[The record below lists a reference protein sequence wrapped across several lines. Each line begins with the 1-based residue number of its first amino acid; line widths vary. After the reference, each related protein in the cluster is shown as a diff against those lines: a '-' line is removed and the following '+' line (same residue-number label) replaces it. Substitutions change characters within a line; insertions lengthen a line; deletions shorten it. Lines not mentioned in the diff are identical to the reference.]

1 MSVFIVGIVGSPRKG
16 GLTTKLVTKA
26 LEGAKEKGASV
37 KLVYLVDYDLKPWT
51 PEHGSAPEELN
62 ELMRRADGYVVGSPV
77 YYLDVNGLTKNFF
90 DAVDLGDS
98 NGKPALGI
106 AVAGGTGKGLVLA
119 VKTIY
124 YYFFCKGLRGLEPIP
139 VSRFNFDEALENARR
154 SGALLAEKA
163 SERKPFRSLKER
175 IAYFESLKYMSMTM
189 LDEIMLLA
197 SQLFKT
203 SPRRDNL
210 KKARE
215 SYAKAAKLIEEGK
228 RLEAIPHA
236 VKAYELLYYR

>member
-26 LEGAKEKGASV
+26 L
-37 KLVYLVDYDLKPWT
+37 
-51 PEHGSAPEELN
+51 
-62 ELMRRADGYVVGSPV
+62 
-77 YYLDVNGLTKNFF
+77 
-90 DAVDLGDS
+90 
-98 NGKPALGI
+98 
-106 AVAGGTGKGLVLA
+106 
-119 VKTIY
+119 
-124 YYFFCKGLRGLEPIP
+124 
-139 VSRFNFDEALENARR
+139 
-154 SGALLAEKA
+154 
-163 SERKPFRSLKER
+163 
-175 IAYFESLKYMSMTM
+175 ESLKYMSMTM

-236 VKAYELLYYR
+236 VKAYQDLGEKAHAFLRVG